1 MFKSLAD
8 LIKQLLS
15 LTRDTQENKQQ
26 IKDLQVL
33 VRELSKRLELLA
45 FEVQRLKENEV
56 HEREKMMLR
65 LENSLLR
72 FERRL
77 PPASREPD
85 TEES

>member
-33 VRELSKRLELLA
+33 VRELSKRLELFA

-56 HEREKMMLR
+56 HKREKMMLR

-77 PPASREPD
+77 PPASREPVA
-85 TEES
+85 EES